1 MPDVDIDFFDR
12 DGVLKLFKHTPASII
27 KDDKIEKHK
36 TGVYFHAIPSDPING
51 YATLDYKK
59 AEDRGYFKIDC
70 LNVNIYK
77 NVKSEQELVELM
89 IEEPDWDM
97 LKDPKVVENL
107 FHLNSHYNIVSK
119 LEPKNIEQ
127 LAAVLAIIR
136 PAKRGLMYKD
146 WTDILKEVWV
156 KPTDGSYFF
165 KKSHAVAYAHAI
177 VVQLNL
183 IKKDSLFS
191 ATGVTN
197 GYLLN
202 GIKKKGNIF
211 ITHSLII
218 STKNKK
224 IEFKKS
230 EFRI

>member
-12 DGVLKLFKHTPASII
+12 DGTLKLFKHAPASII

-36 TGVYFHAIPSDPING
+36 TGVYFHAVPTHPITG
-51 YATLDYKK
+51 YSTLDYKK
-59 AEDRGYFKIDC
+59 AEERGYFKIDC

-77 NVKSEQELVELM
+77 NIKSEQELVELM

-97 LKDPKVVENL
+97 LKDLKIVDQL
-107 FHLNSHYNIVSK
+107 FHLNGHFNIVSK

-136 PAKRGLMYKD
+136 PAKRGLMYKN
-146 WTDILKEVWV
+146 WVDILKEVWI

-177 VVQLNL
+177 VVQMNL
-183 IKKDSLFS
+183 IRKAKYSFS
-191 ATGVTN
+191 ATQET
-197 GYLLN
+197 
-202 GIKKKGNIF
+202 
-211 ITHSLII
+211 
-218 STKNKK
+218 
-224 IEFKKS
+224 
-230 EFRI
+230 

>member
-1 MPDVDIDFFDR
+1 MEQRVLMPDVDIDFFDR
-12 DGVLKLFKHTPASII
+12 DGTLKLFKHAPASII

-36 TGVYFHAIPSDPING
+36 TGVYFHAVPTHPVTG
-51 YATLDYKK
+51 YSTLDYKK

-77 NVKSEQELVELM
+77 NIKSEQELVELM

-107 FHLNSHYNIVSK
+107 FHLNSHFNIVSK

-136 PAKRGLMYKD
+136 PAKRGLMYKN
-146 WTDILKEVWV
+146 WIDILKEVWV

-165 KKSHAVAYAHAI
+165 EKSHAVAYAHAI
-177 VVQLNL
+177 VVQMNL
-183 IKKDSLFS
+183 IRQIPK
-191 ATGVTN
+191 
-197 GYLLN
+197 
-202 GIKKKGNIF
+202 
-211 ITHSLII
+211 
-218 STKNKK
+218 
-224 IEFKKS
+224 
-230 EFRI
+230 

>member
-12 DGVLKLFKHTPASII
+12 DGTLKLFKHTPASII

-36 TGVYFHAIPSDPING
+36 TGVYFHAIPTQPITG
-51 YATLDYKK
+51 HSSLDYKK
-59 AEDRGYFKIDC
+59 AEERGYFKIDC

-77 NVKSEQELVELM
+77 NIKSEQELVELM

-107 FHLNSHYNIVSK
+107 FHLNSHFNIVSK

-136 PAKRGLMYKD
+136 PAKRGLMYKN
-146 WTDILKEVWV
+146 WVDILKEVWV

-165 KKSHAVAYAHAI
+165 KKSHAIAYAHAI
-177 VVQLNL
+177 VVQMNL
-183 IKKDSLFS
+183 IRKAKYSFS
-191 ATGVTN
+191 ATQET
-197 GYLLN
+197 
-202 GIKKKGNIF
+202 
-211 ITHSLII
+211 
-218 STKNKK
+218 
-224 IEFKKS
+224 
-230 EFRI
+230 

>member
-12 DGVLKLFKHTPASII
+12 DGTLKLFKHAPASII

-36 TGVYFHAIPSDPING
+36 TGVYFHAVPTHPVTGHS
-51 YATLDYKK
+51 TLDYKK

-77 NVKSEQELVELM
+77 NIKSEQELVELM

-107 FHLNSHYNIVSK
+107 FHLNSHFNIVSK

-136 PAKRGLMYKD
+136 PAKRGLMYKN
-146 WTDILKEVWV
+146 WVDILKEVWV

-165 KKSHAVAYAHAI
+165 KKSHAIAYAHAI
-177 VVQLNL
+177 VVQMNL
-183 IKKDSLFS
+183 IKKDKYSFS
-191 ATGVTN
+191 ATKET
-197 GYLLN
+197 
-202 GIKKKGNIF
+202 
-211 ITHSLII
+211 
-218 STKNKK
+218 
-224 IEFKKS
+224 
-230 EFRI
+230 

>member
-12 DGVLKLFKHTPASII
+12 DGTLKLFKHAPASII

-36 TGVYFHAIPSDPING
+36 TGVYFHAVPTHPVTGHS
-51 YATLDYKK
+51 TLDYKK

-77 NVKSEQELVELM
+77 NIKSEQELVELM

-97 LKDPKVVENL
+97 LKDLKIVDQL
-107 FHLNSHYNIVSK
+107 FHLNGHFNIVSK

-146 WTDILKEVWV
+146 WIDILKEVWI

-177 VVQLNL
+177 VVQMNL
-183 IKKDSLFS
+183 IKKDKYSFS
-191 ATGVTN
+191 AKQET
-197 GYLLN
+197 
-202 GIKKKGNIF
+202 
-211 ITHSLII
+211 
-218 STKNKK
+218 
-224 IEFKKS
+224 
-230 EFRI
+230 

>member
-12 DGVLKLFKHTPASII
+12 DGTLKLFKHAPASII

-36 TGVYFHAIPSDPING
+36 TGVYFHAVPTHPITG
-51 YATLDYKK
+51 HSTLDYKK

-77 NVKSEQELVELM
+77 NIKSEQELVELM

-107 FHLNSHYNIVSK
+107 FHLNGHFNIVSK

-136 PAKRGLMYKD
+136 PAKRGLMYKN
-146 WTDILKEVWV
+146 WIDILKEVWI
-156 KPTDGSYFF
+156 KPTDGTYFF

-177 VVQLNL
+177 VVQMNL
-183 IKKDSLFS
+183 IKKDKYSFS
-191 ATGVTN
+191 ATQET
-197 GYLLN
+197 
-202 GIKKKGNIF
+202 
-211 ITHSLII
+211 
-218 STKNKK
+218 
-224 IEFKKS
+224 
-230 EFRI
+230 